1 MYKTGYFLRKTGRR
15 ALSVAGVALLMLAG
29 CSPEPQSKAKGQI
42 LPNEFGKV
50 ATQMG
55 VETCAP
61 LVSVLGQTLIA
72 NSAVYSA
79 KLIPD
84 KDNSDKHGLT
94 AIVGQTYVTNKE
106 QTKGAGALYAAP
118 VNGACEGMLVRTLL
132 IPKPCADI
140 VQQQLPKGTQRQ
152 DDLAQ
157 TAVYAMPEGGYVMMF
172 AATPAS
178 CVVTMSMTLRDK

>member
-1 MYKTGYFLRKTGRR
+1 MYKTGYFLRKAGQL
-15 ALSVAGVALLMLAG
+15 ALSAAAAALLVLAG
-29 CSPEPQSKAKGQI
+29 CSPEPQNKAEAQV
-42 LPNEFGKV
+42 LPNEFGQT

-55 VETCAP
+55 IKTCAP

-84 KDNSDKHGLT
+84 KDNSDQHGLT
-94 AIVGQTYVTNKE
+94 AIVGQTYVAGKE
-106 QTKGAGALYAAP
+106 QTKGAAALYAAP
-118 VNGACEGMLVRTLL
+118 VNGACEGILVRTLL
-132 IPKPCADI
+132 IPKTCADI